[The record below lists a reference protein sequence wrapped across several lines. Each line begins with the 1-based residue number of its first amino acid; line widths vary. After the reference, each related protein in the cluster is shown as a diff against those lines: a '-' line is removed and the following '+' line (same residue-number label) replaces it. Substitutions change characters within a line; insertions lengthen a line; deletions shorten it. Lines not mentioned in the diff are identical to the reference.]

1 MSRAAPRL
9 PSRREV
15 LVGGALV
22 ALGGCLPD
30 TEPAA
35 PARSPEE
42 RLRARVADEVDD
54 LAARYAAVMARF
66 PQGRPELSML
76 AAEHEAHVRALRGR
90 GPASRP
96 RSPSPSP
103 SPSPSATGPAAPAV
117 PETLAEA
124 RASLAVVE
132 RAASRRRGRQ
142 ATGTG
147 PELARLLA
155 SIAACEATHA
165 ALLERPA

>member
-103 SPSPSATGPAAPAV
+103 SAKGPAAPAV
-117 PETLAEA
+117 AETLAEA

>member
-103 SPSPSATGPAAPAV
+103 SPSATGPDAPAV

>member
-103 SPSPSATGPAAPAV
+103 SAKGPAAPAV

-147 PELARLLA
+147 PKLARLLA

>member
-54 LAARYAAVMARF
+54 LAARYAAVIARF

-96 RSPSPSP
+96 RSP

>member
-103 SPSPSATGPAAPAV
+103 SAKGPAAPAV

>member
-1 MSRAAPRL
+1 
-9 PSRREV
+9 
-15 LVGGALV
+15 
-22 ALGGCLPD
+22 
-30 TEPAA
+30 
-35 PARSPEE
+35 
-42 RLRARVADEVDD
+42 
-54 LAARYAAVMARF
+54 
-66 PQGRPELSML
+66 
-76 AAEHEAHVRALRGR
+76 
-90 GPASRP
+90 
-96 RSPSPSP
+96 
-103 SPSPSATGPAAPAV
+103 V

-142 ATGTG
+142 ARGTG

>member
-103 SPSPSATGPAAPAV
+103 SATGPAAPAV